1 MKKLLVC
8 LLCVACVALPSIADP
23 GRPPYAVSQ
32 EMLPLS
38 SPVYADMD
46 ALYLV
51 SGLGTPSNSRPW
63 TKTEANLILA
73 RLDRATLN
81 EAGRSLFDTIT
92 AKIEPGLKFHDL
104 NGFGFSA
111 GFDAS
116 VEAYWHGNTGYDQ
129 EADWIYGFE
138 QRTPLAR
145 VSLDFSLKDFLY
157 IYCDMQYQRNMFNV
171 ADDLFR
177 VTDVYPAGIG
187 AIVPSTDTAGIMSGS
202 SSIYSQAFLT
212 NVLEHSYDFDYQW
225 PKRAITSIGA
235 ANWNIS
241 LSRDKVRWGNGHS
254 GNFVVDDHVD
264 YQEFARLVAFSER
277 FKYDW
282 LNVFLDINT
291 SQGENPDSKFK
302 ILMAHRLEFRIL
314 KNLTFAVSENV
325 MYQNTVF
332 DLRYLNP
339 AFIYHN
345 LNNSGMFNAIAH
357 VEADYNFAKGFNL
370 YAQYVM
376 DQARAPNEGTAQ
388 ADANGYLA
396 GIEYA
401 SLAGPGIFSSSLELA
416 LTSPLLYRREKVDFL
431 MFRKYFTNGDPASPN
446 YSYTGYILNFDY
458 IGYPFGGDALV
469 LQLDCAY
476 RIPEIGKIGLKLFG
490 MRHGEMD
497 FFKPH
502 NVGSDTVPPNNVGY
516 ANYEGTTPSSDEIAD
531 TIAASLSGEYEL
543 PRLVDWAS
551 SRLWLHFAFVTRSIY
566 TNSTGTRTAWDSDM
580 QVTTGLSLSF

>member
-1 MKKLLVC
+1 MKKYLVSLLLAAWIVF
-8 LLCVACVALPSIADP
+8 PSTADP
-23 GRPPYAVSQ
+23 DRQSYAVSQ

-38 SPVYADMD
+38 SPVYEEMD

-63 TKTEANLILA
+63 TKTEANLILK

-81 EAGRSLFDTIT
+81 ETGRGIFD
-92 AKIEPGLKFHDL
+92 KISMSIAPGLRFHDS
-104 NGFGFSA
+104 NGFGFDA
-111 GFDAS
+111 RFDAA
-116 VEAYWHGNTGYDQ
+116 VEAYWHSNTGYDQ
-129 EADWIYGFE
+129 EADWLYGFE
-138 QRTPLAR
+138 QRKPLAR

-157 IYCDMQYQRNMFNV
+157 VYCDMQYQRNMFNV
-171 ADDLFR
+171 ADTWFR
-177 VTDVYPAGIG
+177 VTDVYTQGIG
-187 AIVPSTDTAGIMSGS
+187 AIIPSTDTAAIMSAS
-202 SSIYSQAFLT
+202 SWIYRQTFLT

-225 PKRAITSIGA
+225 PKRAISSIGT

-241 LSRDKVRWGNGHS
+241 LSRDKIRWGNGHS

-264 YQEFARLVAFSER
+264 YQEFARLVAFSDR

-302 ILMAHRLEFRIL
+302 LLMAHRLEFRIL

-357 VEADYNFAKGFNL
+357 AEVDYNFAKGFNF

-396 GIEYA
+396 GVEYA
-401 SLAGPGIFSSSLELA
+401 SLIGPGILSTSLEFA
-416 LTSPLLYRREKVDFL
+416 STSPLLYRREKVDFL
-431 MFRKYFTNGDPASPN
+431 MFRKYFTNGDPTSPN
-446 YSYTGYILNFDY
+446 YGLTGYILNLDY
-458 IGYPFGGDALV
+458 IGYPYGGDALV
-469 LQLDCAY
+469 LQWDCSY
-476 RIPEIGKIGLKLFG
+476 RVPNYGTIGLKLFG
-490 MRHGEMD
+490 MRHGEMN
-497 FFKPH
+497 FFMSH
-502 NVGSDTVPPNNVGY
+502 NSTGNNAGY
-516 ANYEGTTPSSDEIAD
+516 ADYAGVTPSGDAIAD
-531 TIAASLSGEYEL
+531 TFAASLAGEYEL
-543 PRLVDWAS
+543 PRFVAWAS
-551 SRLWLHFAFVTRSIY
+551 SKLWLNFAFVTKSVY
-566 TNSTGTRTAWDSDM
+566 TKSTASRTAWDPDL
-580 QVTTGLSLSF
+580 QLTTGLSLSF